1 MRTKLLILGF
11 SMFFSCLYA
20 QNTYNSHAAITSRLK
35 NLATK
40 NNASGSVQSIGKS
53 SGGKD
58 IWLFTLSK
66 GEAAKKPGVLVV
78 AGADGKHPAGTEINL
93 LLLEKL
99 LSLPADSLSS
109 VLSSKTLYFVPALNP
124 DALEQVV
131 NKIKYARSGNAT
143 STDDDRDGQLN
154 EDPFEDLN
162 GDGLIT
168 QVRIEDP
175 TGNYILNK
183 KEPRLLVKADPSK
196 GEKGKYLLIS
206 EGVDNDNDG
215 EFNEDGEGGVNIDQN
230 FTFDY
235 PIFEKGAGEYQASE
249 PETRAILDFLYK
261 SINIHTVLTF
271 GLSNNLSEAPKFDRM
286 KTNKRIVTGI
296 LEKDALIGD
305 FVSKMY
311 NSKTGLKDAPAMP
324 QTKGNLTQTAY
335 YHAGR
340 FSFTTPGWWVPKVE
354 EGKDSTK
361 KEAPKPV
368 VAKKED
374 SSPEADF
381 LKWADKEKIDAFV
394 NWTSIKH
401 PGFEGK
407 KAEVGGIAP
416 YLMQNPPVKYLD
428 SAAVRHQR
436 FLAELLKAMPEVQ
449 IVNPKVESLQNGV
462 SRVTVQVLNRGL
474 LPTYAEMGDRVRFVY
489 KVKTEVKLANG
500 QSLISGKK
508 TNYRGALDAGEV
520 IEYSWLVNGKG
531 KLTVEAGCPTAGIQ
545 TIELNIK

>member
-1 MRTKLLILGF
+1 MILGF
-11 SMFFSCLYA
+11 FMFFSCIYA
-20 QNTYNSHAAITSRLK
+20 QNTYNSHAAISARLK
-35 NLATK
+35 ALAAK
-40 NNASGSVQSIGKS
+40 NSASGSLQSIGKS

-66 GEAAKKPGVLVV
+66 GDASKKPALLIV
-78 AGADGKHPAGTEINL
+78 AGADGRHVAGTEINL

-99 LSLPADSLSS
+99 LNLPTDSLSS
-109 VLSSKTLYFVPALNP
+109 ILNSKTLYFVPGLNP
-124 DALEQVV
+124 DALEQTVS
-131 NKIKYARSGNAT
+131 KIKYARAGNST

-183 KEPRLLVKADPSK
+183 KDPRLLVKADAAK
-196 GEKGKYLLIS
+196 GEKGKYLLFS
-206 EGVDNDNDG
+206 EGIDNDNDG

-230 FTFDY
+230 FTYDY

-261 SINIHTVLTF
+261 SVNIHTVLTF
-271 GLSNNLSEAPKFDRM
+271 GLANNLSEAPKFDRM
-286 KTNKRIVTGI
+286 KASKRIITGV
-296 LEKDALIGD
+296 LEKDAFNADL
-305 FVSKMY
+305 VSKIY
-311 NSKTGLKDAPAMP
+311 NSKTGLKDAPVMP
-324 QTKGNLTQTAY
+324 QTRGNFAQTVY

-354 EGKDSTK
+354 DARDTTK
-361 KEAPKPV
+361 KDAPKAPV
-368 VAKKED
+368 LKKED
-374 SSPEADF
+374 SSPESDF

-394 NWTSIKH
+394 NWTAIKH

-407 KAEVGGIAP
+407 KAEVGGIP
-416 YLMQNPPVKYLD
+416 SYLMQNPPVKYLD
-428 SAAVRHQR
+428 TAAVKHQR
-436 FLAELLKAMPEVQ
+436 FVVELLKAMPEVQ
-449 IVNPKVESLQNGV
+449 IVNPKVESLPNGV

-474 LPTYAEMGDRVRFVY
+474 LPTYAEIGDKVRFVY
-489 KVKTEVKLANG
+489 KVRTDVKLSG
-500 QSLISGKK
+500 SQTLLSGKK

-520 IEYSWLVNGKG
+520 VEYTWLVNGKG
-531 KLTVEAGCPTAGIQ
+531 KLLIEAGCPTAGIQ